1 MTRAMAGRCRYGSFQ
16 RNCFAAVDARRNKQT
31 MPRGDEMP
39 KKDASLKLNRRRFLT
54 AAAVAGA
61 SGAVSPAKAATAAE
75 PPQRLPS
82 ALPPNAHVAAAETGA
97 APCPSRDNVT
107 PGSNFMVDVIKTLD
121 IKYLPANPASSY
133 RGIHES
139 LINYGKNT
147 MPEFLTCTH
156 EESGVAMCHGYFKA
170 TGKPIMTLV
179 HGTVGLQHA
188 SMAIYNA
195 WCDRVPVYLMIGNI
209 LEADKRAPVAV
220 WVHSGIDPS
229 AMVLDF
235 VKWDDQPASLQHFA
249 ESAVRAYKIAV
260 TAPMAPVLLSL
271 DAELQENPIQDS
283 ESLRIPKLA
292 RVVPP
297 QADSGALAETAKLL

>member
-1 MTRAMAGRCRYGSFQ
+1 
-16 RNCFAAVDARRNKQT
+16 
-31 MPRGDEMP
+31 MP

-61 SGAVSPAKAATAAE
+61 SGAVSPATAATAAE
-75 PPQRLPS
+75 PQQRLPS

-97 APCPSRDNVT
+97 APLPSRDNGT
-107 PGSNFMVDVIKTLD
+107 PGSDFMVDVIKTLD

-188 SMAIYNA
+188 TMAIYNA
-195 WCDRVPVYLMIGNI
+195 
-209 LEADKRAPVAV
+209 
-220 WVHSGIDPS
+220 
-229 AMVLDF
+229 
-235 VKWDDQPASLQHFA
+235 
-249 ESAVRAYKIAV
+249 
-260 TAPMAPVLLSL
+260 
-271 DAELQENPIQDS
+271 
-283 ESLRIPKLA
+283 
-292 RVVPP
+292 
-297 QADSGALAETAKLL
+297 